1 MSRPGRK
8 LTAALLPLLF
18 AACTHTSPST
28 IQAAS
33 TAPPPDS
40 GQRVKREIRITGLI
54 QAVHSVK
61 ITVPQI
67 QGQVSMMTLTQLIA
81 NGSHVDEGDLIATFD
96 PTLQMD
102 AARDAKAKFED
113 LDHQIAQKIAE
124 NRTNVATRAVDLR
137 QARADLEKANLEL
150 TKGSILA
157 NIDKVQNEIKAAG
170 AKVHVE
176 SLTKSIAFHEKSE
189 AAALRILELQR
200 DRQKI
205 YMQRA
210 EDNIKK
216 LEIHAPLA
224 GMVIHEL
231 TYRAGNFGHAQVG
244 DQIYRG
250 YPLVSI
256 FDPSEM
262 RVRCSVNEPDILA
275 LAAHGAASVYLDAYP
290 DIAIPAHFDYASPV
304 ASSALGTPIK
314 TFLAVFAVDRR
325 DPHLLPDLS
334 AAVVLGPPSP
344 APADS
349 GATR

>member
-1 MSRPGRK
+1 MSRSACK
-8 LTAALLPLLF
+8 LAVAVLPLLF
-18 AACTHTSPST
+18 AACSHTSPST

-33 TAPPPDS
+33 TPPPSAS
-40 GQRVKREIRITGLI
+40 GQRVKREIRVTGLI

-61 ITVPQI
+61 VLVPQI
-67 QGQVSMMTLTQLIA
+67 QGQVSTMTLTQLVA
-81 NGSHVDEGDLIATFD
+81 NGSQVKEGDLIATFD

-102 AARDAKAKFED
+102 AARDAQAKYED
-113 LDHQIAQKIAE
+113 LDHQIAQKKAE
-124 NRTNVATRAVDLR
+124 NRTAAATRAVDLR
-137 QARADLEKANLEL
+137 QARADLEKATLEL
-150 TKGSILA
+150 TKGPVLA
-157 NIDKVQNEIKAAG
+157 DIDKVQNQIKAAG
-170 AKVHVE
+170 ARIHVE
-176 SLTKSIAFHEKSE
+176 SLAKSIAFREKAE

-205 YMQRA
+205 NMERA
-210 EDNIKK
+210 QSNIRK

-262 RVRCSVNEPDILA
+262 RVRCSVNEPDVLA
-275 LAAHGAASVYLDAYP
+275 LAANSAVSVYLDAYP
-290 DIAIPAHFDYASPV
+290 DISIPAHFDYSSPV
-304 ASSALGTPIK
+304 ASSGLGTPIK
-314 TFLAVFAVDRR
+314 NFFAVFAVDKR

-334 AAVVLGPPSP
+334 ASVVLEPPPPP
-344 APADS
+344 AAPE
-349 GATR
+349 GAK

>member
-1 MSRPGRK
+1 MGRSARV
-8 LTAALLPLLF
+8 LTVVLPALLF
-18 AACTHTSPST
+18 AGCTRTSPST

-33 TAPPPDS
+33 TAPRPES
-40 GQRVKREIRITGLI
+40 GQRIKREIRITGLI

-61 ITVPQI
+61 ILVPQI
-67 QGQVSMMTLTQLIA
+67 QGQLSMMTLTQLVA
-81 NGSHVDEGDLIATFD
+81 NGSHVNEGDLIATFD
-96 PTLQMD
+96 PTQQMD

-113 LDHQIAQKIAE
+113 LGHQLDQKVAQ

-150 TKGSILA
+150 TKGSTLA
-157 NIDKVQNEIKAAG
+157 DIDKTENEIKAAG
-170 AKVHVE
+170 AKVHVD
-176 SLTKSIAFHEKSE
+176 SLTKSTAFHEKSE

-205 YMQRA
+205 YMERA

-231 TYRAGNFGHAQVG
+231 TYRAGNYGHAQVG

-256 FDPSEM
+256 FEPSEM
-262 RVRCSVNEPDILA
+262 RVRCSINEPDILG
-275 LAAHGAASVYLDAYP
+275 LAAQSKVSVYLDAYP
-290 DIAIPAHFDYASPV
+290 EIAIPAHFVFASPV

-314 TFLAVFAVDRR
+314 TFLAVFAIDRR

-334 AAVVLGPPSP
+334 AAIVLEPPP
-344 APADS
+344 RAPAAS
-349 GATR
+349 GGAR

>member
-1 MSRPGRK
+1 MSRFGRT
-8 LTAALLPLLF
+8 LAVVLLPLLF
-18 AACTHTSPST
+18 AGCNRTSPST
-28 IQAAS
+28 IHAAS
-33 TAPPPDS
+33 TSPPSDS

-61 ITVPQI
+61 ILVPQI
-67 QGQVSMMTLTQLIA
+67 QGQMSTMTLTQLIA
-81 NGSHVDEGDLIATFD
+81 NGSQAKVGDLIASFD
-96 PTLQMD
+96 PTQQMD

-124 NRTNVATRAVDLR
+124 NRTNAATRAVDLR

-150 TKGSILA
+150 TKGSVLA
-157 NIDKVQNEIKAAG
+157 DIDKVQNQIRAAG
-170 AKVHVE
+170 SKIHVE
-176 SLTKSIAFHEKSE
+176 SLAKSIAFREKGE

-205 YMQRA
+205 NMERA
-210 EDNIKK
+210 ESNIKK

-262 RVRCSVNEPDILA
+262 RVRCSVNEPDILG
-275 LAAHGAASVYLDAYP
+275 LAAHGAVSVYLDAYP
-290 DIAIPAHFDYASPV
+290 EIAIPAHFEFASPV

-314 TFLAVFAVDRR
+314 TLLAVFAVDRR

-334 AAVVLGPPSP
+334 AAVVLGPPSSP
-344 APADS
+344 GDAK
-349 GATR
+349 